1 MELFSR
7 IDLLKTNYKVLNS
20 AKILH
25 NPNYNELKNIYKNY
39 CDYKKFAAPIPFS
52 IDQYTCDNVDII
64 GYYDN
69 KDLVAYS
76 LIIKYLNENSV
87 FSDQFAWNYH
97 DPRLR
102 LGIKSLEH
110 ECAFYKSLG
119 YRYLYLGEHSEYK
132 SKFQGYELLDKEVCL
147 QETT

>member
-7 IDLLKTNYKVLNS
+7 IDLSKTNYK
-20 AKILH
+20 ILECARILQKLDC
-25 NPNYNELKNIYKNY
+25 NKLEDIYKKY
-39 CDYKKFAAPIPFS
+39 CNYKKFAEPIPFS
-52 IDQYTCDNVDII
+52 IDQYIRGNIDII
-64 GYYDN
+64 GYYDR
-69 KDLVAYS
+69 KTLVAYS
-76 LIIKYLNENSV
+76 LMVKYPKENSV
-87 FSDQFAWNYH
+87 LSDQFAWNYH

-132 SKFQGYELLDKEVCL
+132 SKFQGYELLDKEICL